1 MADELK
7 VESKGALPSRYQDEK
22 EGQFLERKSCF
33 NRKSRTP
40 KPLPLKKISAEIAE
54 TLVAFAN
61 ADGGELVVGLDDDG
75 KVSGL
80 PYTERQLSNLLN
92 VPAARIVPALEA
104 RSWMCEAAGKQMLIF
119 EVGSS
124 AVAHRTTAARYL
136 YRDHDKNQPMD
147 AEMIAHLKALK
158 RQTLTEH
165 AIIPDAGLSDL
176 REDLIQRVSDKI
188 EPGLSPRDALI
199 RLRLADSNGH
209 FRVTFAALLLFAK
222 DPEKWHPKSHVEY
235 LRFRGTARGHGAQ
248 LNVIG
253 RQRIVAPLVVLPEKT
268 VVVVS
273 PHIGQRQTL
282 HDLFFTERAEY
293 PKDAWEEAIVNAV
306 AHRDYGLR
314 GTPIEIHHYDDRIE
328 VVSPGTPVP
337 PINITTLRHGGGGH
351 ASRNPL
357 IVRVLTLIG
366 LMREIG
372 EGVPRMFAEMAES
385 GLHAP
390 EFNER
395 PHGCLTVGLRN
406 APIWDEK
413 TRSWLASYKDKSLS
427 PNQLRLL
434 VLARQQDGRFT
445 SAQYQKMTGID
456 IYTAS
461 QDIKDLIRK
470 GVVRLEKKGGRVY
483 MLSVESKKEM
493 VVPEDYHSLI
503 PLLTERKSLSNQDLR
518 QVWKTDRQSAL
529 RRAKRLVQQGWLDA
543 RGQRRGRR
551 YVAGAGPDAT

>member
-1 MADELK
+1 MADEQEIKLQG
-7 VESKGALPSRYQDEK
+7 VLPSRYRNEK

-33 NRKSRTP
+33 NRKPKTP

-54 TLVAFAN
+54 TLVALAN
-61 ADGGELVVGLDDDG
+61 ADGGELIVGLDDDG
-75 KVSGL
+75 KTSGL
-80 PYTERQLSNLLN
+80 PYTERQLSNLVN
-92 VPAARIVPALEA
+92 APASRIVPALEA
-104 RSWMCEAAGKQMLIF
+104 RSWVYDEAGRQIVVF

-124 AVAHRTTAARYL
+124 SVAHRTTSGKYL

-147 AEMIAHLKALK
+147 AERIAHLKALK

-165 AIIPDAGLSDL
+165 AIIPDASLADF
-176 REDLIQRVSDKI
+176 REDLIRRVSDKI

-199 RLRLADSNGH
+199 RLRLAEPSNGH
-209 FRVTFAALLLFAK
+209 LRGTFAALLLFAK
-222 DPEKWHPKSHVEY
+222 DPEKWHPKAHVEY
-235 LRFRGTARGHGAQ
+235 LRFRGVSREHGAK

-253 RQRIVAPLVVLPEKT
+253 RQSIVSPLVELPEKI
-268 VVVVS
+268 VAAVA
-273 PHIGQRQTL
+273 PHIGQRQAL
-282 HDLFFTERAEY
+282 YDLFFTERAEY

-328 VVSPGTPVP
+328 VMSPGTPVP
-337 PINITTLRHGGGGH
+337 PMNITALRGGGGGH

-357 IVRVLTLIG
+357 IVRVLTLTG

-372 EGVPRMFAEMAES
+372 EGIPRMFFEMAEN

-395 PHGCLTVGLRN
+395 PHGCLTVTLRN

-413 TRSWLASYKDKSLS
+413 TRAWLARFKDKQLS

-434 VLARQQDGRFT
+434 VLARQQDARFT
-445 SAQYQKMTGID
+445 SAHYQKMAGID

-470 GVVRLEKKGGRVY
+470 GIVRLERKGGRVY
-483 MLSVESKKEM
+483 MLSVEPQSSE
-493 VVPEDYHSLI
+493 PEDFQSLAA
-503 PLLTERKSLSNQDLR
+503 LLAKKKSLSNQDLR
-518 QVWKTDRQSAL
+518 QIWGADRQAAL
-529 RRAKRLVQQGWLDA
+529 RRAKRLVEEGWLIA
-543 RGQRRGRR
+543 EGQRRGRR
-551 YVAGAGPDAT
+551 YVRGPKAG